1 MKIFKCLLLVFLFSC
16 NSKYAATNRSYKKQ
30 VKAFARE
37 IRKTPLKDSITTADK
52 WVGTTNFSMRRP
64 NIVVIHHTAQNS
76 CEQTLETFTLPRTQ
90 VSAHYVICKD
100 GTIHHMLNDYLRAW
114 HAGISRWGNIT
125 DVNSS
130 SIGIEID
137 NNGFE
142 PFTEQQ
148 VNSLLVLLGALKK
161 NYSIPAA
168 NFIGHSDIAPVRKV
182 DPNVTFPWQKLAE
195 KGYGLWYGDTS
206 KITLPLGFNSMQAL
220 RIIGYDTRDSSA
232 AIEAFKRH
240 FETQDKSRTLSE
252 GDKKILFDLSRQFMK
267 L

>member
-1 MKIFKCLLLVFLFSC
+1 
-16 NSKYAATNRSYKKQ
+16 
-30 VKAFARE
+30 
-37 IRKTPLKDSITTADK
+37 
-52 WVGTTNFSMRRP
+52 
-64 NIVVIHHTAQNS
+64 
-76 CEQTLETFTLPRTQ
+76 
-90 VSAHYVICKD
+90 
-100 GTIHHMLNDYLRAW
+100 MLNDYLRAW
-114 HAGISRWGNIT
+114 HAGISRWGNLT

-137 NNGFE
+137 NNGSE
-142 PFTEQQ
+142 PFTDQQ

-195 KGYGLWYGDTS
+195 KGFGLWYGDTS
-206 KITLPLGFNSMQAL
+206 KVMLPQGFNSLQAL

-252 GDKKILFDLSRQFMK
+252 GDKKILFDLCRQFMK